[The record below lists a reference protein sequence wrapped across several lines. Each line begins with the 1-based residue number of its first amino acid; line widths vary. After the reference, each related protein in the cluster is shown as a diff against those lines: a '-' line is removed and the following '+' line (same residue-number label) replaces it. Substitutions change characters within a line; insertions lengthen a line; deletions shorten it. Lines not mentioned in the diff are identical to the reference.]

1 MFGWCP
7 GESACARQVHPTAGE
22 QNRTPGDAAW
32 PRQLSQGLIQT
43 DPAWLPGSSCLG
55 EAFVQTSPKW
65 QSIKPLR
72 SGIQISADRRVL
84 LYILLQFFRPAYL
97 FLVFLSRWRVLPC
110 RDYLSYFEFSLV
122 PLLLAHKFLTEVRRR
137 SLPVFCISFF
147 YLILTRF
154 NISFDP

>member
-1 MFGWCP
+1 MA
-7 GESACARQVHPTAGE
+7 E
-22 QNRTPGDAAW
+22 
-32 PRQLSQGLIQT
+32 
-43 DPAWLPGSSCLG
+43 
-55 EAFVQTSPKW
+55 
-65 QSIKPLR
+65 SIKPLR

-84 LYILLQFFRPAYL
+84 LYILLQIFRPAYL

-147 YLILTRF
+147 I
-154 NISFDP
+154 